1 MKISGPTPNY
11 IQQTYTSR
19 NNQQTNAT
27 SRTKTGSGGEE
38 PRGDSINLSQTTRD
52 LQKVDQNLDT
62 QSSERARRVAQ
73 LKEQVEAGQYT
84 VNAEQVAEKM
94 VGSIMDELG

>member
-11 IQQTYTSR
+11 IQQTYS
-19 NNQQTNAT
+19 NQNSQQPAAAPQGN
-27 SRTKTGSGGEE
+27 TGSTGEE
-38 PRGDSINLSQTTRD
+38 VRGDSINLSEKTRD
-52 LQKVDQNLDT
+52 LQKVSQNLEN
-62 QSSERARRVAQ
+62 QPAEREQRVAE

-84 VNAEQVAEKM
+84 VNAERVAEKM